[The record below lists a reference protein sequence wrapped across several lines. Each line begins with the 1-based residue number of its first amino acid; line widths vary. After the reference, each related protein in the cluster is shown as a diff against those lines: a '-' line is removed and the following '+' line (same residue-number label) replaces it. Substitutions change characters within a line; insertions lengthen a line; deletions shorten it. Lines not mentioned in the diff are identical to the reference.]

1 MLHLPLPPCLTP
13 SPLLFSVIA
22 PQTMLARIQG
32 IVGPFPGWM
41 LEGEEAP
48 KYFTAEGCVYQRM
61 DDGSCEEREKG
72 VLLRAWGR
80 TGGGKV
86 AHFIACGGRGGVPLL
101 ACLFA
106 CLLACLLVCL
116 LALLLLLPFVAMTR
130 MLPTI
135 LAKGGNRGLL
145 FHAWP

>member
-1 MLHLPLPPCLTP
+1 MH
-13 SPLLFSVIA
+13 
-22 PQTMLARIQG
+22 G
-32 IVGPFPGWM
+32 
-41 LEGEEAP
+41 
-48 KYFTAEGCVYQRM
+48 
-61 DDGSCEEREKG
+61 D
-72 VLLRAWGR
+72 
-80 TGGGKV
+80 
-86 AHFIACGGRGGVPLL
+86 GRGGGRLLILLL
-101 ACLFA
+101 AGGGEGSP